1 MHPTLNHLIQLQELT
16 EVREELEV
24 AGGVAHLEQLNGAI
38 VAMTEQLPPDIRV
51 TFEKLHKKDRHVI
64 VPVSEGVCSIC
75 GIKLPRSVLQQVQIA
90 DTPQAC
96 PNCARFLYVPD
107 GVARN
112 VKKRPGRFDARKP
125 GISRF
130 SDVSLMI
137 EDLGADDKEGAI
149 ALLSHRMEQEGFVD
163 KGDLLLEEA
172 LRREALYSTAVDY
185 GLAFP
190 HVRGVEGGALTLAV
204 GLSKKGIHFDGPKGG
219 LTHIVFFLV
228 IPTAASAFYLKLLAG
243 LTETFMEED
252 ARKALLDAPDTTAMW
267 KTLTKVTRKAIK

>member
-1 MHPTLNHLIQLQELT
+1 MHPALNQLVQLQELT
-16 EVREELEV
+16 EVHEEISV
-24 AGGVAHLEQLNGAI
+24 VGDGAHLEKLNDAI
-38 VAMTEQLPPDIRV
+38 ESMIEQLAPDTRV

-75 GIKLPRSVLQQVQIA
+75 GMQLPRSLLQQVQISV
-90 DTPQAC
+90 DPQSC

-107 GVARN
+107 AAPRN
-112 VKKRPGRFDARKP
+112 VRKRPGRFDARKP

-137 EDLGADDKEGAI
+137 CDLGADDKDAAI
-149 ALLSHRMEQEGFVD
+149 ATLAKTMEQEGFVD

-172 LRREALYSTAVDY
+172 LRREALFSTAVDH

-190 HVRGVEGGALTLAV
+190 HVRGVEGGALTLAA
-204 GLSKKGIHFDGPKGG
+204 GLSKEGIHFDGPKGA
-219 LTHIVFFLV
+219 LTHIVFFMV

-243 LTETFMEED
+243 LTETFVED
-252 ARKALLDAPDTTAMW
+252 EARSALLDAADPTAMW
-267 KTLTKVTRKAIK
+267 KALTKATRKAIK